1 MRSRA
6 NILAIIATAA
16 AVAATVI
23 GAVFIWGSDTP
34 PPTTLA
40 APPTTTTTTST
51 TSTTTTST
59 TTTTI
64 PVPVGV
70 SMSVTGDEAG
80 GLPAA
85 VLALYTWMVDPAA
98 EPPPLPAGLDA
109 HLEAHRTSAEIDI
122 EAAVSSAELADGS
135 GVAVVTVGDDLILA
149 VAEDDEWSI
158 VGARLSGFD
167 AAPWYGEPVRHVFVI
182 GTDARPHESQP
193 DLRADSIHIVG
204 ASLDQSGGTIVGF
217 PRDTYVAASY
227 GSDKYS
233 SVNVRAGTGEMV
245 QIAEELSGIEMDGY
259 ILTGFAGFK
268 RLING
273 LGGVEIDIPFAM
285 NDDDANAFLS
295 AGLQVLK
302 GGDMLAFSRNRHIN
316 GGDFTRSFHHG
327 VVMQAVLTGI
337 QAQGVERLPQLIAI
351 LSADTWT
358 DLTSAQLLQLG
369 AIAFELDP
377 ATVGNLVLPGSVG
390 SAAGGASV
398 VRLSEAEANA
408 IFEDFADGVVSEE

>member
-1 MRSRA
+1 MRSRS
-6 NILAIIATAA
+6 NIIAIIAIAA
-16 AVAATVI
+16 AVAATVV
-23 GAVFIWGSDTP
+23 GVLLFWGSDGP
-34 PPTTLA
+34 APTTTAAA
-40 APPTTTTTTST
+40 APITTTTTAPTTTTST
-51 TSTTTTST
+51 TSTTTTT
-59 TTTTI
+59 
-64 PVPVGV
+64 VPVGV
-70 SMSVTGDEAG
+70 AMTVSGDPAG
-80 GLPAA
+80 DLPAG

-98 EPPPLPAGLDA
+98 EPPPLPTGLGA
-109 HLEAHRTSAEIDI
+109 HLEPLRTSTEIEV

-149 VAEDDEWSI
+149 VAEGDEWAI
-158 VGARLSGFD
+158 VGARLASFD

-204 ASLDQSGGTIVGF
+204 ASLTQSGGTIVGF

-227 GSDKYS
+227 GGDKYS
-233 SVNVRAGTGEMV
+233 SVNVRASTEEMV

-302 GGDMLAFSRNRHIN
+302 GGDMLAFSRNRHIS

-327 VVMQAVLTGI
+327 VVMQAVLTRI
-337 QAQGVERLPQLIAI
+337 QAEGVERLPQLIAI
-351 LSADTWT
+351 LTADTWT
-358 DLTSAQLLQLG
+358 DLTSAELLQLG

-377 ATVGNLVLPGSVG
+377 ATVANLVLPGSVG
-390 SAAGGASV
+390 SVGGASV
-398 VRLSEAEANA
+398 VRLSEADANA
-408 IFEDFADGVVSEE
+408 IFEDLADGVVSEE